1 MKKLLFTTIA
11 LAAYAISFAE
21 TVKINGLYYSL
32 GATTAQVVQDQSTG
46 KSVYSAYTSVT
57 IPASVTYNNYT
68 YLVTSIGSSAF
79 EALTNLQ
86 QVVLPSGMTTINSD
100 AFYGC
105 SKLGSVNIDEG
116 LTTIGA
122 RAFWGC
128 ALTDIT
134 IPSTVTSIGNAA
146 FKNNPTTS
154 VTWLPAN
161 CSIGTD
167 TYAPFYSE
175 NSQIRSFTFGD
186 SVQVVPAYLC
196 TRMSRIDTIVL
207 PPSVRSLGAHAFYY
221 CTSLRS
227 INLPVTQKTLPA
239 SFLEGCT
246 SLDSIHLPATLT
258 TISSDAFY
266 GCSSL
271 SKVNIDEGLTTI
283 GARAFWGCALTYITI
298 PSTVTSIGNAAFK
311 NNPTTSVTW
320 LPANCSIGTDTYAP
334 FYSEN
339 SQIRSFTFG
348 DNVQV
353 VPAYLCYRMTRLDS
367 IHIPATVT
375 SIGARAFMYCSSL
388 KLIAF
393 PQGMTS
399 LAVSVLEG
407 CSALEHVVIP
417 SSVTTINQDA
427 FYGCTALQTIHNYAY
442 TPQTITERAV
452 HNVNKSTC
460 LLYVPID
467 YISLYRSKAVWCD
480 FVNIIGVATD
490 LQFEDQLVHVSF
502 LRQDSSLYYMD
513 AQTWQIPVA
522 PYIEGF
528 TFLTWRVQEGA
539 LSDGI
544 VLQAVYSSN
553 TSTDA
558 DPIPASKSPL
568 ARKLIRDGNVYIL
581 RDDKVY
587 SVSGQLSE

>member
-1 MKKLLFTTIA
+1 
-11 LAAYAISFAE
+11 
-21 TVKINGLYYSL
+21 
-32 GATTAQVVQDQSTG
+32 
-46 KSVYSAYTSVT
+46 
-57 IPASVTYNNYT
+57 
-68 YLVTSIGSSAF
+68 
-79 EALTNLQ
+79 
-86 QVVLPSGMTTINSD
+86 
-100 AFYGC
+100 
-105 SKLGSVNIDEG
+105 
-116 LTTIGA
+116 
-122 RAFWGC
+122 
-128 ALTDIT
+128 
-134 IPSTVTSIGNAA
+134 
-146 FKNNPTTS
+146 
-154 VTWLPAN
+154 
-161 CSIGTD
+161 
-167 TYAPFYSE
+167 
-175 NSQIRSFTFGD
+175 
-186 SVQVVPAYLC
+186 
-196 TRMSRIDTIVL
+196 MSRIDTIVL

-283 GARAFWGCALTYITI
+283 GARAFWGCALTDITI
-298 PSTVTSIGNAAFK
+298 PSTVTSIG
-311 NNPTTSVTW
+311 
-320 LPANCSIGTDTYAP
+320 AP

-348 DNVQV
+348 DSVQV

-375 SIGARAFMYCSSL
+375 SIDARAFMYCSSL
-388 KLIAF
+388 KSIAF
-393 PQGMTS
+393 PQGMTT

>member
-68 YLVTSIGSSAF
+68 YPVTSIGSSAF

-86 QVVLPSGMTTINSD
+86 QVVLPSGVTTINSD

-186 SVQVVPAYLC
+186 SVQ
-196 TRMSRIDTIVL
+196 TIVL

-271 SKVNIDEGLTTI
+271 SKVNIDEGLKTI
-283 GARAFWGCALTYITI
+283 GARAFWGCALTDITI

-348 DNVQV
+348 DSVQ
-353 VPAYLCYRMTRLDS
+353 
-367 IHIPATVT
+367 
-375 SIGARAFMYCSSL
+375 AFMYCSSL
-388 KLIAF
+388 KSIAF
-393 PQGMTS
+393 PQGMTT

>member
-68 YLVTSIGSSAF
+68 YPVTSIGSSAF

-86 QVVLPSGMTTINSD
+86 QVVLPAGVTTINSD

-196 TRMSRIDTIVL
+196 
-207 PPSVRSLGAHAFYY
+207 
-221 CTSLRS
+221 
-227 INLPVTQKTLPA
+227 
-239 SFLEGCT
+239 
-246 SLDSIHLPATLT
+246 
-258 TISSDAFY
+258 
-266 GCSSL
+266 
-271 SKVNIDEGLTTI
+271 
-283 GARAFWGCALTYITI
+283 
-298 PSTVTSIGNAAFK
+298 
-311 NNPTTSVTW
+311 
-320 LPANCSIGTDTYAP
+320 
-334 FYSEN
+334 
-339 SQIRSFTFG
+339 
-348 DNVQV
+348 
-353 VPAYLCYRMTRLDS
+353 YRMTRLDS

-375 SIGARAFMYCSSL
+375 SIDARAFMYCSSL
-388 KLIAF
+388 KSIAF
-393 PQGMTS
+393 PQGMTT

-417 SSVTTINQDA
+417 SSVTTITQDA

-490 LQFEDQLVHVSF
+490 LQF
-502 LRQDSSLYYMD
+502 
-513 AQTWQIPVA
+513 
-522 PYIEGF
+522 
-528 TFLTWRVQEGA
+528 
-539 LSDGI
+539 
-544 VLQAVYSSN
+544 
-553 TSTDA
+553 
-558 DPIPASKSPL
+558 
-568 ARKLIRDGNVYIL
+568 
-581 RDDKVY
+581 
-587 SVSGQLSE
+587 